1 MARKKLEEPERWIT
15 VNGQHLP
22 VYPGGVIGQP
32 GQTPPA
38 EEKKTSSSSK
48 ESVEKKIN
56 ALYNDVKDL
65 PKKLPE
71 GHEYAIYN
79 KTRGEFEGKGTYSSK
94 NPENVV
100 TREGTTSYGFRGS
113 NTVAKEFERRKQI
126 NPDDEYQI
134 VAIKKGPAR
143 SEAENAKIRE
153 EAAHQRQYAEANA
166 AEKKNQTSPKTAHS
180 TVADT
185 VQQNVDALNDFHD
198 KAWKYGADRDALK
211 TLIRQRANEMPD
223 GTVLAR
229 VNQETSSQY
238 TSKGIMQQT
247 ETKMSKLYKINGQ
260 WSRYKDGSGKIDD
273 IASEVIHGSGKLQT
287 LESAKQEA
295 AKLQET
301 DEIKTRGYGT
311 KERFTSTKDN
321 DKSSAIT
328 PDSIKA
334 AGGSADIGDYHI
346 EIGKLYNSKTGN
358 YDGGFGKKTAVSTE
372 KGGHRETKYFNSP
385 EKAIEFAQKSSTS
398 KPATT
403 SRNARYDTSRA
414 NNMSLVSK
422 SSSALKTMYRNASPE
437 EKKIIAAELASR
449 GFYRKNDKWT
459 SMGGGR

>member
-1 MARKKLEEPERWIT
+1 MARKKMQEPERWIT

-22 VYPGGVIGQP
+22 VYPGGIIGQP

-38 EEKKTSSSSK
+38 KESKSKTPAVNDKGTMSPKKLSDAEDRRDELWDKEDKGTITPAEKKELDKLEKSISGHYTEK
-48 ESVEKKIN
+48 KNQMAGKKIN
-56 ALYNDVKDL
+56 ASYNDVKDL

-94 NPENVV
+94 NPEDVV

-126 NPDDEYQI
+126 SPDDEYQI

-153 EAAHQRQYAEANA
+153 EAARQRQYAEANA
-166 AEKKNQTSPKTAHS
+166 AEKKNQTSPKTNHS

-229 VNQETSSQY
+229 VKQETSSQY
-238 TSKGIMQQT
+238 TSKGIIQQT

-287 LESAKQEA
+287 LESAKQQA

-301 DEIKTRGYGT
+301 DEIKTRGYGI

-321 DKSSAIT
+321 DVQSA
-328 PDSIKA
+328 P
-334 AGGSADIGDYHI
+334 
-346 EIGKLYNSKTGN
+346 
-358 YDGGFGKKTAVSTE
+358 
-372 KGGHRETKYFNSP
+372 R
-385 EKAIEFAQKSSTS
+385 
-398 KPATT
+398 TT

-414 NNMSLVSK
+414 TTKSSNLNNMSVSELRAMAK
-422 SSSALKTMYRNASPE
+422 KYGVSQKTISSYDADELRMILTGLLN
-437 EKKIIAAELASR
+437 KK
-449 GFYRKNDKWT
+449 
-459 SMGGGR
+459 